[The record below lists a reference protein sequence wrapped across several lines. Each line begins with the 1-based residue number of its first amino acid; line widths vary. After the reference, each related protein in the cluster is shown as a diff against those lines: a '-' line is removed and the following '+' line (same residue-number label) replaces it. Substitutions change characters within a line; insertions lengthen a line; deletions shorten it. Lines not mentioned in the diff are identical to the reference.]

1 MSGRTDLLEPS
12 KRSARRAWWSALLAG
27 VLALAL
33 GMALGWALLASHQML
48 PDLGPLSSPLI
59 GQVGSLLL
67 PLAGMGLLL
76 VVGLANPLAAL
87 LLWLVLAP
95 YSAHIPLDISLGS
108 GIPDLSLTRLMTAGL
123 PLLLLTLA
131 LAGRQRL
138 RPLHWSD
145 LVYVLFIAAM
155 LLAAPQSR
163 WGAPLAFQAIFDA
176 YLVPFVG
183 LHLARQVV
191 RNERDLGWV
200 MAALLA
206 VGFGLALLIVREQ
219 ITGEILLSSKTQ
231 AAAYTRSLR
240 KVLSLMGNAA
250 PMGVTTALTLPLGL
264 LALVWAWSR
273 AEFAGRNRPALV
285 VLLALVN
292 GFIAL
297 GVFLSYNRASWLGA
311 LLAILVPVALRP
323 AARRL
328 LLPVL
333 LVAVLLVAIFWQS
346 VIASP
351 AVSER
356 LLQDNSLDYRTTA
369 ITLGLEMV
377 RGQPLLGLGY
387 GNFGFEALETYGW
400 NPHDTFNSYAASH
413 NSYLFV
419 AVSAGLAALL
429 PYVAWLGLV
438 AWGGIR
444 RYTRPRRSAGPET
457 AVVAVKRDVLAAGA
471 ALYLAYVLATA
482 TFDNAQA
489 FYMNLVFFVALG
501 AVWGATEEMQ
511 NAEYRM
517 QNSEFRTQKR
527 AQSSAHG
534 NIAGQASRSR
544 RRKAVRLQDASPMGL
559 NRTRHSA
566 F

>member
-1 MSGRTDLLEPS
+1 MSGRIDLLKPYE
-12 KRSARRAWWSALLAG
+12 RGARRPRLSSLLAG
-27 VLALAL
+27 VLALGL
-33 GMALGWALLASHQML
+33 GMALGLALLASRQML
-48 PDLGPLSSPLI
+48 PGLAALPASLI
-59 GQVGSLLL
+59 GKAGELLL
-67 PLAGMGLLL
+67 PLTGMGLLL
-76 VVGLANPLAAL
+76 ALGLTNPLAAL

-108 GIPDLSLTRLMTAGL
+108 GIPDLSLTRLMTAAL
-123 PLLLLTLA
+123 PLLLLA
-131 LAGRQRL
+131 LTVAGRQRL
-138 RPLHWSD
+138 RPLVWSD

-183 LHLARQVV
+183 LHLARQLV

-219 ITGEILLSSKTQ
+219 LTGEILLSSKTQ

-273 AEFAGRNRPALV
+273 AEFAGRFRAALAP
-285 VLLALVN
+285 LLALVN
-292 GFIAL
+292 GFIGL
-297 GVFLSYNRASWLGA
+297 GVFLSYNRASWLAA
-311 LLAILVPVALRP
+311 LLAVLVPVLLRP
-323 AARRL
+323 RARRL

-333 LVAVLLVAIFWQS
+333 LVAALLVAIFWQS
-346 VIASP
+346 VVASP

-369 ITLGLEMV
+369 IALGLDMV
-377 RGQPLLGLGY
+377 RRQPLFGLGY

-400 NPHDTFNSYAASH
+400 NPHDTFNSFAASH
-413 NSYLFV
+413 NAYLFV
-419 AVSAGLAALL
+419 AVSGGLAALL
-429 PYVAWLGLV
+429 PYVAWFGLV
-438 AWGGIR
+438 AWGGVKRYRQGR
-444 RYTRPRRSAGPET
+444 RGGEPEA
-457 AVVAVKRDVLAAGA
+457 AVEMRRDVLAAGM
-471 ALYLAYVLATA
+471 ALFLAYVLATA

-501 AVWGATEEMQ
+501 AVWGATE
-511 NAEYRM
+511 
-517 QNSEFRTQKR
+517 
-527 AQSSAHG
+527 
-534 NIAGQASRSR
+534 
-544 RRKAVRLQDASPMGL
+544 
-559 NRTRHSA
+559 
-566 F
+566 